1 MPQDRSIEIKVES
14 VGKTACGKCGTV
26 VDVSTAPV
34 FSTVRCP
41 KCGSVL
47 TTPGKF
53 GEYVL
58 LKELGRWQMGV
69 TYKAFEK
76 ALGRYVAIKVMA
88 ASGRKDPK
96 RVKAFLA
103 EGRALAS
110 LDHPNAVRVFS
121 LGQERRQPY
130 IVMELVGGR
139 SMGQMLGAGKPMG
152 EARVLEIATDVARAL
167 RAAGRIGLIH
177 GDIKPDNIVL
187 NEKGRAKL
195 VDFGAARFGGGKVRT
210 DAAAG
215 IPYYVAPEQVSG
227 ASGDHR
233 ADIYSLGATLFHG
246 LAGSPPFPGT
256 ARTDVLRARVEKP
269 APNLMS
275 VRQGLELHTI
285 QVVARMLERDPDKRY
300 QNYDDLL
307 GDLHKACLTA
317 GVESALEADADRTP
331 APGSARRLP
340 LGKMLA
346 VAVSMAVVGVAVWAV
361 FFRGGV
367 SPAPV
372 APVAPVISPAGKPAQ
387 TTVKKVARPMFPSRR
402 RAGGGNIDVVISC
415 RTRGAE
421 IYYTIDGSKPTRQS
435 ARWQGGLRVNPGVT
449 LSARAFLGGWQPS
462 EITRTVIGRG
472 EVLQASAGEMR
483 RRANA
488 AWQEVKR
495 LDSNPHIKAGLH
507 RCAQLLRNAADLYDK
522 ESYASARIA
531 YEKLLAQ
538 CMEIRVTQLV
548 RLAAIYARHSAES
561 AIKSV
566 PGFGRPDRP
575 SGPWKQVADVAR
587 QAKAAFDRKDF
598 VKARDLWTQA
608 AVEIG
613 KRHKGAARDV
623 NEYQGFILAWF
634 VSGPY
639 AGKPGAAL
647 FNVVFGPEKNDKN
660 AAWRPLVFHR
670 QDHYAVDL
678 NTAISTADNCAVYV
692 RTRVHSPVAQG
703 ARLELGSDD
712 AVKVWL
718 NGKKIHGRNKARGMT
733 VGEDVIR
740 VKLSA
745 GWNDLMLKVID
756 YQGDWGFCCRIRKPD
771 GKPLN
776 GLKIEAK

>member
-121 LGQERRQPY
+121 LGQEHRQPY

-195 VDFGAARFGGGKVRT
+195 VDFGAARSGGGEVQT
-210 DAAAG
+210 DAATG

-227 ASGDHR
+227 TSADHR

-246 LAGSPPFPGT
+246 LAGAPPFPGT
-256 ARTDVLRARVEKP
+256 EGDDVLRARIEKP

-307 GDLHKACLTA
+307 GDLHKACLAA

-331 APGSARRLP
+331 PPSSARRLP

-346 VAVSMAVVGVAVWAV
+346 VAVAMTVVGVAVWAV
-361 FFRGGV
+361 FFRAGV

-372 APVAPVISPAGKPAQ
+372 APVIPPAAKPAQ

-402 RAGGGNIDVVISC
+402 RTAGGNIDVVISC

-421 IYYTIDGSKPTRQS
+421 IYYTIDGSKPTRKS

-449 LSARAFLGGWQPS
+449 LSARAFLDGWKPS

-472 EVLQASAGEMR
+472 EVLQAAVGEMR

-495 LDSNPHIKAGLH
+495 LDSNPHIKARLD
-507 RCAQLLRNAADLYDK
+507 RCAQLLRNAADLYDEK
-522 ESYASARIA
+522 SYASAKIA

-538 CMEIRVTQLV
+538 CAEISAIPLA
-548 RLAAIYARHSAES
+548 RLAAIYARHSAQS
-561 AIKSV
+561 AIESV
-566 PGFGRPDRP
+566 PGFGRLDRP
-575 SGPWKQVADVAR
+575 SGQWKQVAADAR
-587 QAKAAFDRKDF
+587 QAKAAFDSKDF
-598 VKARDLWTQA
+598 AKARDLWTQA

-613 KRHKGAARDV
+613 KRHKGPARDV
-623 NEYQGFILAWF
+623 NKHQGFVLAWF

-639 AGKPGAAL
+639 AGKPGPAL
-647 FNVVFGPEKNDKN
+647 FDVAFGPEKNDKSV
-660 AAWRPLVFHR
+660 AWRPLLFDR
-670 QDHYAVDL
+670 PDHYAVDL
-678 NTAISTADNCAVYV
+678 NAAISTADNCLVYV

-718 NGKKIHGRNKARGMT
+718 NGKKIHGKNKARGMRP
-733 VGEDVIR
+733 GEDIVR

-756 YQGDWGFCCRIRKPD
+756 HAGDWGFCCRIRKPN